1 MKRWFVLLGGML
13 AASVAA
19 AATLSVTTGNVVVR
33 RYRPQV
39 TVLAEGQSMNRMVID
54 APFSGVM
61 AALPLPPG
69 TAASRGTIIA
79 RVFPLK
85 LSAEAQAAT
94 ADVRSTR
101 RAYEQA
107 KVLERTGL
115 TTAAGLDAARARAR
129 HARAVLQGLNA
140 RLARGVIR
148 APFVGTIRYEV
159 PAGAWV
165 SPGTAIA
172 RLSGT
177 GELYLTARLTPGMVQ
192 QLKPGAAVLIAAR
205 GKRWPGQIYAIG
217 QRAGR
222 GGLVTVYAR
231 CSCPLLAGE
240 FARLTVRGAGQP
252 GLAVVRRAVVMNAG
266 QAVVYRI
273 TDGRARPVEVS
284 IVHTTRR
291 WAWIAGAVSAGDSV
305 IVAGAGR
312 VRAGTAV
319 RAKPGIQAKQ

>member
-1 MKRWFVLLGGML
+1 MKRWFVLLAGML
-13 AASVAA
+13 AASGVA

-33 RYRPQV
+33 RYRPRL
-39 TVLAEGQSMNRMVID
+39 TVLAEGRSVNRMVID

-61 AALPLPPG
+61 VAPPLPPG

-79 RVFPLK
+79 RVFPLR
-85 LSAEAQAAT
+85 LAAEAQAAM

-107 KVLERTGL
+107 RVLKRTGL
-115 TTAAGLDAARARAR
+115 TTTAGLDAARARAR
-129 HARAVLQGLNA
+129 HARAVWQGLNA
-140 RLARGVIR
+140 RLSRGVIR
-148 APFVGTIRYEV
+148 APFAGTIRYEV
-159 PAGAWV
+159 PVGAWV

-177 GELYLTARLTPGMVQ
+177 GGLYLTARLTPGMAQ
-192 QLKPGAAVLIAAR
+192 QLTPGTAVRIAAR

-222 GGLVTVYAR
+222 GGLVTVYAH

-266 QAVVYRI
+266 QAVVYRL
-273 TDGRARPVEVS
+273 TDGRARPVGVS
-284 IVHTTRR
+284 VVHTTRR
-291 WAWIAGAVSAGDSV
+291 WVWIAGAVSAGDTV

-312 VRAGTAV
+312 VRAGTVV
-319 RAKPGIQAKQ
+319 RAKPGMQVRQ

>member
-1 MKRWFVLLGGML
+1 MKRWFVLLAGML
-13 AASVAA
+13 AASGVA

-33 RYRPQV
+33 RYRPQL
-39 TVLAEGQSMNRMVID
+39 TVLAEGRSVNRMVID

-61 AALPLPPG
+61 AAPPLPPG

-79 RVFPLK
+79 RVFPLR
-85 LSAEAQAAT
+85 LAAEAQAAM

-107 KVLERTGL
+107 RVLKRTGL
-115 TTAAGLDAARARAR
+115 TTTAGLDAARARAR
-129 HARAVLQGLNA
+129 HARAVWQGLNA
-140 RLARGVIR
+140 RLSRGVIR
-148 APFVGTIRYEV
+148 APFAGTIRYEV
-159 PAGAWV
+159 PVGAWV

-177 GELYLTARLTPGMVQ
+177 GGLYLTARLTPGMAQ
-192 QLKPGAAVLIAAR
+192 QLKPGTAVRIAAR
-205 GKRWPGQIYAIG
+205 GGRWPGQIYAIG

-222 GGLVTVYAR
+222 GGLVTVYVH

-266 QAVVYRI
+266 QAVVYRL
-273 TDGRARPVEVS
+273 TDGRARPVGVS
-284 IVHTTRR
+284 VVHTTRR
-291 WAWIAGAVSAGDSV
+291 WVWIAGAVSAGDTV

-312 VRAGTAV
+312 VRAGTVV
-319 RAKPGIQAKQ
+319 RAKPGMQVRQ